1 MTDELNELASA
12 YVDGETTP
20 DESARVENDTQA
32 QITVDKIRRLS
43 SRINSVA
50 PQQDEVRENHIAAAL
65 AAFDAAASDKTIVVD
80 KPDPDATQKI
90 DLRSNNP
97 APLRA
102 VPNEPQDQA
111 PTSNGGYSDP
121 NIAGLVGNVVPIS
134 PKPSYRW
141 LAPLAGAAA
150 FVLVLGAGFTIAS
163 QDTFTSSSDEASSVA
178 VATTDSAVAAEA
190 RQVEQQAGSA
200 SASDAA
206 DTDADDQAESAA
218 DFADED
224 AAEVE
229 EESAPAESPAPADNE
244 LLSFDVLPDDA
255 ELEMIGSNTELS
267 TDFQFSSCATGAND
281 PSGGE
286 LLGYLPIMVGGER
299 GELLVFSSET
309 GRRGVSVSAVDNQ
322 CQLLPQG

>member
-150 FVLVLGAGFTIAS
+150 FVLVLGAGFTFIAS

-178 VATTDSAVAAEA
+178 AATTDSAVAAEA

-200 SASDAA
+200 SESDAA

-229 EESAPAESPAPADNE
+229 EESAPAESPAPADN
-244 LLSFDVLPDDA
+244 
-255 ELEMIGSNTELS
+255 
-267 TDFQFSSCATGAND
+267 
-281 PSGGE
+281 
-286 LLGYLPIMVGGER
+286 
-299 GELLVFSSET
+299 
-309 GRRGVSVSAVDNQ
+309 
-322 CQLLPQG
+322 